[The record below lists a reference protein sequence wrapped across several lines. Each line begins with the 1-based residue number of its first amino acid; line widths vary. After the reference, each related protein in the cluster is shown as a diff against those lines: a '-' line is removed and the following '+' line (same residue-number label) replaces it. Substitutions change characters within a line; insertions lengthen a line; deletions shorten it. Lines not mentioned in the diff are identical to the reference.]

1 LPQKSKEEGT
11 GKQSVMGKYMI
22 YEMAR
27 RQGEK
32 LTLESIMSETLENLL
47 LGQDFGVIETEKT
60 PVNTPV
66 KIYCYSDEGAGC
78 RDYSHKDTGTGCD
91 DACKYAG

>member
-1 LPQKSKEEGT
+1 LDVNIEMRFVIASKEQRKKAQEN
-11 GKQSVMGKYMI
+11 KVSMGKYMI

-47 LGQDFGVIETEKT
+47 LGQDFV
-60 PVNTPV
+60 
-66 KIYCYSDEGAGC
+66 
-78 RDYSHKDTGTGCD
+78 
-91 DACKYAG
+91 